1 MIFALVAIVLTV
13 LIGTVSGQE
22 AMDTDLKKDEN
33 GYYFNMFQTELTVSD
48 PTVSEQYTDYQF
60 SFYLD

>member
-1 MIFALVAIVLTV
+1 MIFALVAIAVLV
-13 LIGTVSGQE
+13 GTAAGQE

-33 GYYFNMFQTELTVSD
+33 GYYFNMFNTELTVSD
-48 PTVSEQYTDYQF
+48 STVSEDYADYQF